1 MTEAHVGPSALCACP
16 DPRLWG
22 KEHGLSRPYPVMC
35 HLLDVSAVFGVLWDV
50 LLEEQTRLRCA
61 KQLGLS
67 LEQARSVLSFWA
79 GLHDLGKITPVFQAQ
94 IPELFKAVRD
104 EPPYAF
110 APGAERDRSFRHEMA
125 THWALSS
132 LLAEAGYPNEPAKA
146 ATGGSGAPVAH
157 WAAQLLGGHHGVFG
171 SALRPR
177 RVERAS
183 QYQPGLG
190 EEGWAEQ
197 RRMHLGEL
205 RRVTGG
211 SAVPVAGL
219 SAELAVVM
227 AGLVI
232 TADWLASQTPAIEA
246 VLPDSSWQ
254 GSPADVDRHWRRACA
269 AAPGLVASAQ
279 LGRARFGVD
288 RFEEMFPFP
297 PNLLQADLAAHLP
310 GLVSAQGPGL
320 LLVTAPTGDGKT
332 EAALYAASVLG
343 KAAGAR
349 GMYFALP
356 TMATADA
363 MFARVRSYAERAL
376 TGERA
381 LTLLHSMA
389 WLNPLY
395 AAQESDLVDAC
406 GAIGEVS
413 ADGRTSTEA
422 GVWLRGPKRG
432 FLAPLS
438 VGTIDQVLSG
448 VLPLRYNVLRL
459 FGLAEKVFVVDEA
472 HAYGPWMHR
481 LLVTLLEWL
490 GALRAPVVL
499 LSATLTGSTAASL
512 VNAYRRGAGFLEA
525 AVIEPCYPGW
535 LHVSAA
541 SGGVSLPRATSSGRA
556 RTLDVVVRRVAW
568 DASDPVGA
576 PVRAG
581 GRREALREEL
591 RPVVEG
597 GGTALV
603 CCTTVAEAQATFRD
617 LCAALPDL
625 AGGGGG
631 IRILHSRFPALER
644 RRIAAESEATY
655 GKPGKGTPVVR
666 PASILVATQV
676 VEQSLDL
683 DFDLVVSDLAPLAQ
697 LLQRAGRGRRHRRG
711 PGGRPVWAREE
722 DRPKLVVLDP
732 FCCGKAEEK
741 PRSWG
746 SVYDVSLLMRSSVLL
761 ADRAAGGGIAVPG
774 GVQEVVDAVYAPE
787 FVDGLEEAVRRELK
801 ALDSE
806 RLAAEM
812 AETDLAEMVG
822 IPGPGDVG
830 GRLHLISR
838 RLDGVTEEL
847 LTTRLGADTGR
858 ALCLYEQED
867 GRLTLDAGGSVELP
881 GAGRRAL
888 RREDVAQVISHV
900 APVPGRWTREGEDSV
915 PLPASWAERSAL
927 SDLVLLRMTRD
938 GGRWSCRRDGRT
950 IFISE
955 VGLERI

>member
-1 MTEAHVGPSALCACP
+1 MTEPRIALPPCVCP

-50 LLEEQTRLRCA
+50 LLDEQTRQRCA

-67 LEQARSVLSFWA
+67 VEQAGSVLSFWA

-94 IPELFKAVRD
+94 VPDLFSAVRD
-104 EPPYAF
+104 EPVFAF
-110 APGAERDRSFRHEMA
+110 APGAERNRGFRHEIA

-132 LLAEAGYPNEPAKA
+132 LLAQAGYPDRRVKGAS
-146 ATGGSGAPVAH
+146 GGARAPVAH
-157 WAAQLLGGHHGVFG
+157 WVAQLLGGHHGMFG
-171 SALRPR
+171 ASLSARQ
-177 RVERAS
+177 VERAS
-183 QYQPGLG
+183 QYRAGLG
-190 EEGWAEQ
+190 EEGWDEQ
-197 RRMHLGEL
+197 RRIHLGEL

-219 SAELAVVM
+219 SAELAVVLT
-227 AGLVI
+227 GLVI
-232 TADWLASQTPAIEA
+232 TADWLASQTHAIEA
-246 VLPDSSWQ
+246 LLPDGSWC
-254 GSPADVDRHWRRACA
+254 GSAGDVDGHWLRACA
-269 AAPGLVASAQ
+269 AAPGLVASAR

-297 PNLLQADLAAHLP
+297 PNPLQADLVAHLP
-310 GLVSAQGPGL
+310 GMVAAQGPGL

-363 MFARVRSYAERAL
+363 MFARVRSYAARAL
-376 TGERA
+376 TGDRA

-395 AAQESDLVDAC
+395 AAEQNDLLDVC
-406 GAIGEVS
+406 GQVSAVS
-413 ADGRTSTEA
+413 ADGATSTEA
-422 GVWLRGPKRG
+422 GVWLRGPRRG

-459 FGLAEKVFVVDEA
+459 FGLSEKVFVVDEA
-472 HAYGPWMHR
+472 HAYGPWMHK
-481 LLVTLLEWL
+481 LLVILLEWL

-499 LSATLTGSTAASL
+499 LSATLTGRAAASL
-512 VNAYRRGAGFLEA
+512 VNAYRRGAGFLEPA
-525 AVIEPCYPGW
+525 GIEPCYPGW

-541 SGGVSLPRATSSGRA
+541 SGGVSQPRATASGRA
-556 RTLDVVVRRVAW
+556 RTLEVVVRRVAW
-568 DASDPVGA
+568 DVGDPVGA
-576 PVRAG
+576 PVGEG
-581 GRREALREEL
+581 GRREALRKEL
-591 RPVVEG
+591 RPVVEE

-603 CCTTVAEAQATFRD
+603 CCTTVAEAQRTFRD
-617 LCAALPDL
+617 LCAAFPGL
-625 AGGGGG
+625 AGREGGV
-631 IRILHSRFPALER
+631 RILHSRFPANDR
-644 RRIAAESEATY
+644 HRITAACEAAY
-655 GKPGKGTPVVR
+655 GKPAEESLVGVR
-666 PASILVATQV
+666 SASVLVATQV

-732 FCCGKAEEK
+732 FLGGGAEER

-746 SVYDVSLLMRSSVLL
+746 SVYDVGLLMRSSVLL
-761 ADRAAGGGIAVPG
+761 ADRAAGGIAVPS
-774 GVQEVVDAVYAPE
+774 GVQEVVDAVYAPD

-801 ALDSE
+801 SLDSE
-806 RLAAEM
+806 RVAAEM
-812 AETDLAEMVG
+812 AETNLAEIVS
-822 IPGPGDVG
+822 IPGPGDIG
-830 GRLHLISR
+830 GHLHLISR
-838 RLDGVTEEL
+838 RLEGVTEEL
-847 LTTRLGADTGR
+847 VTTRLGADTGR
-858 ALCLYEQED
+858 VLCLYEQGD
-867 GRLTLDAGGSVELP
+867 GRLTLDAGGSVGLP
-881 GAGRRAL
+881 GAGRGTL
-888 RREDVAQVISHV
+888 RREDVAQLVSHV
-900 APVPGRWTREGEDSV
+900 APVPGRWVREGDEAGA
-915 PLPASWAERSAL
+915 LPASWAEQAAL
-927 SDLVLLRMTRD
+927 RDVVLLQMTWD
-938 GGRWSCRRDGRT
+938 GDRWSCRRGGRT
-950 IFISE
+950 ICTSV
-955 VGLERI
+955 VGLEQI